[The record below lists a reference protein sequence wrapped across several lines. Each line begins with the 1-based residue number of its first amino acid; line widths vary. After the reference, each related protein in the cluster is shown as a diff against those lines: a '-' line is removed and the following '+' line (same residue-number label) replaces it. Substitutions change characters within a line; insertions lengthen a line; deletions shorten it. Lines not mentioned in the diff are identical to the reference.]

1 MDLGRSHNPEV
12 AGSNPA
18 RATMKTRLIDGF
30 FVYRHLELVG
40 CNIAIMKRFLLLLV
54 YIIILNSDLFAS
66 RPTFINIITNSDT
79 IHHPTMTDV
88 SETEIT
94 LDTGI
99 VILIDDVNAV
109 MAYGPTKRLPV
120 LAGAAC
126 GYLGFC
132 PGFIFASLLVGG
144 TDEGGPLGL
153 MIGLGTVALSGIF
166 AYNTT
171 HRIVRE
177 KNKKMVFMDGW
188 SIEEKRNFFIN
199 AIP

>member
-1 MDLGRSHNPEV
+1 M
-12 AGSNPA
+12 
-18 RATMKTRLIDGF
+18 GF
-30 FVYRHLELVG
+30 FVYGHLGLVG
-40 CNIAIMKRFLLLLV
+40 CNIAIMKHFLVLLV
-54 YIIILNSDLFAS
+54 SLITLNSDLFAS
-66 RPTFINIITNSDT
+66 HPTFINIITNSDT
-79 IHHPTMTDV
+79 IHYPTLTGV
-88 SETEIT
+88 SETAIT

-109 MAYGPTKRLPV
+109 MAYGPTKRLPI

-132 PGFIFASLLVGG
+132 PGIIFASVLVGG
-144 TDEGGPLGL
+144 LDEAEGPLGL
-153 MIGLGTVALSGIF
+153 IIGLGTVALSGIF

-171 HRIVRE
+171 HRIIKE

-188 SIEEKRNFFIN
+188 SIGEKRDFFIN

>member
-1 MDLGRSHNPEV
+1 
-12 AGSNPA
+12 
-18 RATMKTRLIDGF
+18 MKHFLVLLIS
-30 FVYRHLELVG
+30 L
-40 CNIAIMKRFLLLLV
+40 IT
-54 YIIILNSDLFAS
+54 LNSNLFAS
-66 RPTFINIITNSDT
+66 YPTFINIITNSDT
-79 IHHPTMTDV
+79 IHYPTLTGV
-88 SETEIT
+88 SETGIT
-94 LDTGI
+94 LKTGI

-126 GYLGFC
+126 GYLGFF
-132 PGFIFASLLVGG
+132 PGFIFASLLDGG
-144 TDEGGPLGL
+144 TGEAGGPLGL

-177 KNKKMVFMDGW
+177 KNQKMVYMDGW
-188 SIEEKRNFFIN
+188 SFTEKKDFFIN

>member
-1 MDLGRSHNPEV
+1 
-12 AGSNPA
+12 
-18 RATMKTRLIDGF
+18 
-30 FVYRHLELVG
+30 
-40 CNIAIMKRFLLLLV
+40 MKRFLVLLV
-54 YIIILNSDLFAS
+54 YLITLNSDLFAA
-66 RPTFINIITNSDT
+66 RPTFINIITDSDT
-79 IHHPTMTDV
+79 IHYPTLTDV

-94 LDTGI
+94 VDTGI

-120 LAGAAC
+120 LAGVAC

-132 PGFIFASLLVGG
+132 PGIIFASLLVGG
-144 TDEGGPLGL
+144 LDEAEGPLGL

-188 SIEEKRNFFIN
+188 SIGEKRDFFIN

>member
-1 MDLGRSHNPEV
+1 
-12 AGSNPA
+12 
-18 RATMKTRLIDGF
+18 MKHFLVLLIS
-30 FVYRHLELVG
+30 L
-40 CNIAIMKRFLLLLV
+40 IT
-54 YIIILNSDLFAS
+54 LNSDLFAS
-66 RPTFINIITNSDT
+66 HPTFNYIITNSDT
-79 IHHPTMTDV
+79 IHIPTLTGL
-88 SETEIT
+88 SETGVT
-94 LDTGI
+94 LEKGI
-99 VILIDDVNAV
+99 VILFDDVNAV

-132 PGFIFASLLVGG
+132 PGFIFASLLGRTVA
-144 TDEGGPLGL
+144 EGSLGL
-153 MIGLGTVALSGIF
+153 IIGLGTVALSGIF

-171 HRIVRE
+171 HRIVGE

>member
-1 MDLGRSHNPEV
+1 M
-12 AGSNPA
+12 
-18 RATMKTRLIDGF
+18 
-30 FVYRHLELVG
+30 G

-79 IHHPTMTDV
+79 IHYPTLTGV
-88 SETEIT
+88 NETGIT
-94 LDTGI
+94 LNTGI

-132 PGFIFASLLVGG
+132 PGFIFASLLGRTVA
-144 TDEGGPLGL
+144 EGSLGL
-153 MIGLGTVALSGIF
+153 IIGLGTVALSGIF

-177 KNKKMVFMDGW
+177 KNQKLVNMDGW
-188 SIEEKRNFFIN
+188 SIEEKKEYFIK

>member
-1 MDLGRSHNPEV
+1 MQFLVFRLLGVNIIL
-12 AGSNPA
+12 
-18 RATMKTRLIDGF
+18 MKHFLVLLIS
-30 FVYRHLELVG
+30 L
-40 CNIAIMKRFLLLLV
+40 IT
-54 YIIILNSDLFAS
+54 LNSDLFAS
-66 RPTFINIITNSDT
+66 HPTFINIITNSDT
-79 IHHPTMTDV
+79 IHNPTLTGV
-88 SETEIT
+88 SETGIT

-132 PGFIFASLLVGG
+132 PGFIFASLLGIS
-144 TDEGGPLGL
+144 EGEGSSGL
-153 MIGLGTVALSGIF
+153 VIGLGTVALSGIF

-177 KNKKMVFMDGW
+177 KNQKMVYMDGW
-188 SIEEKRNFFIN
+188 SIEEKRDFFIK

>member
-1 MDLGRSHNPEV
+1 M
-12 AGSNPA
+12 
-18 RATMKTRLIDGF
+18 GF

-54 YIIILNSDLFAS
+54 YVIILNSDLFAS

-79 IHHPTMTDV
+79 IHYPTLTGV
-88 SETEIT
+88 SETGIT

-120 LAGAAC
+120 IAGAAC
-126 GYLGFC
+126 GFLGFC

-144 TDEGGPLGL
+144 TDEAGGPLGL

-166 AYNTT
+166 GYNTT

-177 KNKKMVFMDGW
+177 KNQKMVYMDGW
-188 SIEEKRNFFIN
+188 SIEEKRDFFIN

>member
-1 MDLGRSHNPEV
+1 M
-12 AGSNPA
+12 
-18 RATMKTRLIDGF
+18 GF
-30 FVYRHLELVG
+30 FVSRHLGLLL
-40 CNIAIMKRFLLLLV
+40 CNIAIMKRFLVLLV
-54 YIIILNSDLFAS
+54 YLITFNSNSFAS
-66 RPTFINIITNSDT
+66 QPTFINIITNSDT
-79 IHHPTMTDV
+79 IHNPTLTGV
-88 SETEIT
+88 SETGIT

-132 PGFIFASLLVGG
+132 PGFIFASLLGIS
-144 TDEGGPLGL
+144 EGEGSSGL
-153 MIGLGTVALSGIF
+153 VIGLGTVALSGIF

-177 KNKKMVFMDGW
+177 KNQKMVYMDGW
-188 SIEEKRNFFIN
+188 SIGEKRDFFIKAN
-199 AIP
+199 NQ

>member
-1 MDLGRSHNPEV
+1 MN
-12 AGSNPA
+12 
-18 RATMKTRLIDGF
+18 
-30 FVYRHLELVG
+30 
-40 CNIAIMKRFLLLLV
+40 RFLVLLV
-54 YIIILNSDLFAS
+54 YLITLNSDLFAS
-66 RPTFINIITNSDT
+66 HPTFINIITNSDT
-79 IHHPTMTDV
+79 IHHPTLTGV
-88 SETEIT
+88 SEAGIT
-94 LDTGI
+94 LETGI

-109 MAYGPTKRLPV
+109 MVYGPTKVLPI

-144 TDEGGPLGL
+144 TDEAGGPLGL

-177 KNKKMVFMDGW
+177 KNQKMVYMDGW
-188 SIEEKRNFFIN
+188 SIGEKRDFFIN

>member
-1 MDLGRSHNPEV
+1 
-12 AGSNPA
+12 
-18 RATMKTRLIDGF
+18 MKHFLVLLIS
-30 FVYRHLELVG
+30 L
-40 CNIAIMKRFLLLLV
+40 IT
-54 YIIILNSDLFAS
+54 LNSDLFAS
-66 RPTFINIITNSDT
+66 HPTFINIITNSDT
-79 IHHPTMTDV
+79 IHHPTLTGV
-88 SETEIT
+88 SETGIT

-109 MAYGPTKRLPV
+109 MAYGPTKGLPI

-144 TDEGGPLGL
+144 TDEAGGPLGL

-177 KNKKMVFMDGW
+177 KNKKMVYMDGW
-188 SIEEKRNFFIN
+188 SIEEKRDFFIN

>member
-1 MDLGRSHNPEV
+1 MQFLVFRLLGVNIIL
-12 AGSNPA
+12 
-18 RATMKTRLIDGF
+18 MKHFLVLLIS
-30 FVYRHLELVG
+30 L
-40 CNIAIMKRFLLLLV
+40 IT
-54 YIIILNSDLFAS
+54 LNSDLFAS
-66 RPTFINIITNSDT
+66 HPTFINIITNSDT
-79 IHHPTMTDV
+79 IHNPTLTGV
-88 SETEIT
+88 SETGIT

-132 PGFIFASLLVGG
+132 PGLFVTILIAPGFMEGG
-144 TDEGGPLGL
+144 TDEIVGA
-153 MIGLGTVALSGIF
+153 ITFLGTMVLSAIY
-166 AYNTT
+166 AYKRT

-177 KNKKMVFMDGW
+177 KNQKLVNMDGW
-188 SIEEKRNFFIN
+188 SIEEKKEYFIK

>member
-1 MDLGRSHNPEV
+1 
-12 AGSNPA
+12 
-18 RATMKTRLIDGF
+18 MKKLI
-30 FVYRHLELVG
+30 LVL
-40 CNIAIMKRFLLLLV
+40 CIAISGQV
-54 YIIILNSDLFAS
+54 YGQTLFAS

-79 IHHPTMTDV
+79 IHYPTLTGV
-88 SETEIT
+88 NETGIT
-94 LDTGI
+94 LNTGI
-99 VILIDDVNAV
+99 VILIDDVNTV

-188 SIEEKRNFFIN
+188 SIEEKRDFFIN